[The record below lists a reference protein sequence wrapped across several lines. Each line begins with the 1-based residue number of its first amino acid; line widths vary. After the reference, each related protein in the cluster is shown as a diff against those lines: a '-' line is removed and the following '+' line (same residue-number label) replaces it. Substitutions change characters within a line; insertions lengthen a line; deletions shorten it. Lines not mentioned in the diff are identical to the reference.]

1 MIPGSATLNNSALL
15 VVDVINF
22 CAAEDYEDWERDI
35 HYGRI
40 RRMVPSLASF
50 IAAYRQLGGTVM
62 LVTSVPWQERYL
74 PDNINEL
81 YRNDETA
88 RYWSKDT
95 SGRGEQ
101 FYSIPTEGA
110 LIFTKPSY
118 DAFTCPELVGALDE
132 RGIRYLIVAGLFGD
146 GCVLATICGGFSRG
160 YHFIIAQDLIETTDD
175 EDRQTL
181 QKHLKE
187 RVWPLMY
194 GPTLESRAIL
204 AAFSVRAQ

>member
-1 MIPGSATLNNSALL
+1 MIPSSATLKNSALL

-22 CAAEDYEDWERDI
+22 CAAEDYEDQERDI

-40 RRMVPSLASF
+40 RRMVPLLASF
-50 IAAYRQLGGTVM
+50 ITGYRQLGGTVM

-81 YRNDETA
+81 YRHDEMA
-88 RYWSKDT
+88 RYWSQDT
-95 SGRGEQ
+95 SGRGEE
-101 FYSIPTEGA
+101 FYGIPTEGA

-118 DAFTCPELVGALDE
+118 DAFTCPDLVDALNE
-132 RGIRYLIVAGLFGD
+132 RGIRYLIMAGLFGD
-146 GCVLATICGGFSRG
+146 GCVRATICGGFSRG
-160 YHFIIAQDLIETTDD
+160 YHFIMAKDLIETTDD
-175 EDRQTL
+175 EDGQAM

-187 RVWPLMY
+187 RLWPLMY

-204 AAFSVRAQ
+204 AAFSK

>member
-1 MIPGSATLNNSALL
+1 MIPSSATLQNSALL
-15 VVDVINF
+15 VVDVNNF
-22 CAAEDYEDWERDI
+22 CAAEDYEDPQRHI

-50 IAAYRQLGGTVM
+50 ITAYRRLGGTVV

-81 YRNDETA
+81 YRNDEMA
-88 RYWSKDT
+88 RYWSEDT
-95 SGRGEQ
+95 SGRAEE
-101 FYSIPTEGA
+101 FYGIPTEGA

-118 DAFTCPELVGALDE
+118 DAFTCPELVDALDE

-160 YHFIIAQDLIETTDD
+160 YHFIIAKDLIETTDD
-175 EDRQTL
+175 EDRQAM
-181 QKHLKE
+181 QKRMKE
-187 RVWPLMY
+187 RLWPLMY

-204 AAFSVRAQ
+204 ATFSMRAR

>member
-1 MIPGSATLNNSALL
+1 MIPTSATLKNSALL
-15 VVDVINF
+15 VVDVINS
-22 CAAEDYEDWERDI
+22 CAAEEYEDQARDI
-35 HYGRI
+35 PYGRI
-40 RRMVPSLASF
+40 RRMVPLLSSF
-50 IAAYRQLGGTVM
+50 IAAYRRLGGTVM

-88 RYWSKDT
+88 RYWSEDT

-101 FYSIPTEGA
+101 FYHIPTEGA

-118 DAFTCPELVGALDE
+118 DAFTCQALVDTLSQ

-146 GCVLATICGGFSRG
+146 GCVLATICSGFSRG
-160 YHFIIAQDLIETTDD
+160 YHFIIAKDLIETTDD
-175 EDRQTL
+175 EDRQAI
-181 QKHLKE
+181 QKHLRE

-204 AAFSVRAQ
+204 AAFSK